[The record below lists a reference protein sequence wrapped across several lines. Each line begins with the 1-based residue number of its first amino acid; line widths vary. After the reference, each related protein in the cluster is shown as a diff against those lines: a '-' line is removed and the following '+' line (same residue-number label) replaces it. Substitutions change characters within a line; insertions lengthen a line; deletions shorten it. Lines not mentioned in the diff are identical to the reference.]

1 MFRPPAA
8 VLAEPAPRALLQI
21 ATLSALFRSAF
32 PAPPASPLYLPA
44 PASHTAT
51 HCHEPASPSF
61 VKRHSSPPA
70 NKPPRQAQ
78 ERPYRRDHRC
88 AAWHRLTQ
96 PPSALV
102 CTRRGALQRG
112 GRAAARGKSRARRRR
127 QGAVHRCSRG
137 RAAGAA
143 SALRQPRHLLANLGP
158 LGGPQVVHSAV
169 RLALRQAQQQSSGAG
184 TVKHGTGAGER
195 ALAA

>member
-137 RAAGAA
+137 RAPRGPRARYVSRDIYWPI
-143 SALRQPRHLLANLGP
+143 SA
-158 LGGPQVVHSAV
+158 
-169 RLALRQAQQQSSGAG
+169 RLAVHRWSTALSASPCGRHSSRAAAQGP
-184 TVKHGTGAGER
+184 
-195 ALAA
+195 